1 MSGSDLYNKVCGNEK
16 WINLKNDLLKKLT
29 VNLSYLLVILFSST
43 CFYMVYNIIIVPI
56 LSDNYFY
63 SKCGCR
69 ICTHW
74 VKKHRM
80 LLSSF
85 YKMRWI
91 LTSIFISCIYKYSN
105 FDIAYN
111 VVQCSLYLLNVC
123 VNFTRKFRS
132 LLPTCTSE
140 IGIATDS
147 IFRYVVDK
155 LYSIRM

>member
-1 MSGSDLYNKVCGNEK
+1 MDQF
-16 WINLKNDLLKKLT
+16 KKLFIKK
-29 VNLSYLLVILFSST
+29 VDSKSILFTSN
-43 CFYMVYNIIIVPI
+43 FILKHMVYNIIIVPI

-69 ICTHW
+69 ICTEL
-74 VKKHRM
+74 KNRM

-132 LLPTCTSE
+132 LLPTCTSQ